1 MALKPFGTGGAQTM
15 QTTNSIGRSLEGLM
29 SDLENKHTEFFQKLE
44 EKFKKIDLIK
54 TLHYGALNRG
64 QGPQLSEALC
74 ITSLLVGISI
84 WWMNNALTPLL
95 LFHFNKLHFFV

>member
-1 MALKPFGTGGAQTM
+1 MALKPFGTSGAQTM
-15 QTTNSIGRSLEGLM
+15 QTTNSQHR
-29 SDLENKHTEFFQKLE
+29 QKFRGADVRFRKQTHQVLPKPLE

-74 ITSLLVGISI
+74 ITRPLVGISI
-84 WWMNNALTPLL
+84 
-95 LFHFNKLHFFV
+95 